1 MKIFQDNEET
11 SLYGRRTRKDSV
23 RIGVIGTL
31 DELNSFVGLAVSR
44 SDGGEITSSIIPP
57 TKVGGLSDDV
67 IPSSPHPPPKG
78 NGFRSEDE
86 IKNILK
92 EVQRDLFVAG
102 ADVATPF
109 DITEKHQ
116 RISHDDVK
124 RLEDHI
130 SRLENELEPL
140 NRFIL
145 PGGSREAAVLHICR
159 TICRRA
165 ERSIVALKA
174 HEELNNYVFVYIN
187 RLSDLFFVLARA
199 ANKRKGAKDEEW
211 L

>member
-1 MKIFQDNEET
+1 MTKTGDEGLTDLWSGE
-11 SLYGRRTRKDSV
+11 RVRKDDLRV
-23 RIGVIGTL
+23 EAYGTI
-31 DELNSFVGLAVSR
+31 DELDSVL
-44 SDGGEITSSIIPP
+44 GEA
-57 TKVGGLSDDV
+57 KHWLKRDDCRRIV
-67 IPSSPHPPPKG
+67 
-78 NGFRSEDE
+78 E
-86 IKNILK
+86 

-140 NRFIL
+140 DRFIL

>member
-1 MKIFQDNEET
+1 MLSVCIAIMKIFQDKEET

-31 DELNSFVGLAVSR
+31 DELNSFAGLAASR
-44 SDGGEITSSIIPP
+44 FDGGEI
-57 TKVGGLSDDV
+57 KQ
-67 IPSSPHPPPKG
+67 
-78 NGFRSEDE
+78 
-86 IKNILK
+86 ILK

-124 RLEDHI
+124 RLEDYI
-130 SRLENELEPL
+130 SRLESELEPL
-140 NRFIL
+140 NKFIL

-165 ERSIVALKA
+165 ERAIVALKT

-187 RLSDLFFVLARA
+187 RLSDLFFTLARI
-199 ANKRKGAKDEEW
+199 ANKRKGVEDEKWE
-211 L
+211 

>member
-1 MKIFQDNEET
+1 MKIYQDKEET

-44 SDGGEITSSIIPP
+44 FDDGEI
-57 TKVGGLSDDV
+57 KQ
-67 IPSSPHPPPKG
+67 
-78 NGFRSEDE
+78 
-86 IKNILK
+86 ILK
-92 EVQRDLFVAG
+92 EVQRNLFVAG

-109 DITEKHQ
+109 DITEKHE
-116 RISHDDVK
+116 RISLKEVTK
-124 RLEDHI
+124 VEETI
-130 SRLENELEPL
+130 SRLESELEPL
-140 NRFIL
+140 NKFIL

-165 ERSIVALKA
+165 ERSIVALKM
-174 HEELNNYVFVYIN
+174 HEEINHFVFVYIN
-187 RLSDLFFVLARA
+187 RLSDLLFTLARL
-199 ANKRKGAKDEEW
+199 ANQRKGVNDEEW

>member
-1 MKIFQDNEET
+1 MKIYQDKEET
-11 SLYGRRTRKDSV
+11 SLYGRRTRKDSA

-44 SDGGEITSSIIPP
+44 FDDG
-57 TKVGGLSDDV
+57 
-67 IPSSPHPPPKG
+67 
-78 NGFRSEDE
+78 E

-92 EVQRDLFVAG
+92 EVQRNLFVVG

-109 DITEKHQ
+109 DITEKHE
-116 RISHDDVK
+116 RISLKDVAK
-124 RLEDHI
+124 VEETI
-130 SRLENELEPL
+130 SRLESELEPL
-140 NRFIL
+140 NKFIL

-159 TICRRA
+159 TICRRV
-165 ERSIVALKA
+165 ERAIVALKM

-187 RLSDLFFVLARA
+187 RLSDLFFILARV
-199 ANKRKGAKDEEW
+199 ANKRKDVEDEKW